1 MIKANLIHL
10 GMNINTSAQARNPLA
25 CDPAEW
31 TAIVEHMAER
41 GLNMAV
47 IELAEGVMYD
57 SHPEIAVKGAWSVA
71 RLRGELA
78 RMRKL
83 GIEPIPKLNFSAMHD
98 EWLGEYGRMVSTPE
112 YYKVCEDLISE
123 VCNIFDKPRF
133 FHLGYDEED
142 VRCQDKHEL
151 VVLRLGDHWWHD
163 FLWFVKI
170 VEKRGMR
177 PWIWSDW
184 MWEHHDEFLNRMPRS
199 VLQSN
204 WYYDEGFDEQA
215 FRWPR
220 IKCCLDLDKAGFDQI
235 PTGSNYVSP
244 LNMGQTVTFAR
255 KTLSPERL
263 KGFLATAWH
272 RCLSEN
278 RGANLAVIDQF
289 ADAIRNEEC

>member
-10 GMNINTSAQARNPLA
+10 GMNINTRAQARNPLA

-123 VCNIFDKPRF
+123 VCDIFDKPRF

-163 FLWFVKI
+163 FLWFVKV

-220 IKCCLDLDKAGFDQI
+220 IKCYLDLDKAGFDQI

-272 RCLSEN
+272 RCLPEN

>member
-10 GMNINTSAQARNPLA
+10 GMNINTAAQAKDPLA
-25 CDPAEW
+25 CVTAEW
-31 TAIVEHMAER
+31 TCIVEHMAER

-47 IELAEGVMYD
+47 IELAEGVMYE

-83 GIEPIPKLNFSAMHD
+83 GIEPIPKLNFSATHD

-112 YYKVCEDLISE
+112 YYKVCEDLIAE
-123 VCNIFDKPRF
+123 VCDIFDKPRF

-142 VRCQDKHEL
+142 VRCQDGHEFM
-151 VVLRLGDHWWHD
+151 VLRLGDHWWHD
-163 FLWFVKI
+163 FFWFVKT

-184 MWEHHDEFLNRMPRS
+184 MWEHHEEFLRRMPRS

-204 WYYDEGFDEQA
+204 WYYDEGFDERA

-220 IKCCLDLDKAGFDQI
+220 IKCYLDLDKAGFDQI

-244 LNMGQTVTFAR
+244 LNMAQTVAFA
-255 KTLSPERL
+255 KDKLSAEHL
-263 KGFLATAWH
+263 KGFLMTSWK
-272 RCLSEN
+272 RCLPEH
-278 RGANLAVIDQF
+278 RAANFAAIDQL
-289 ADAIRNEEC
+289 ADAMGKDA

>member
-10 GMNINTSAQARNPLA
+10 GMNIHTAAQARNPLA

-71 RLRGELA
+71 RLRGDLA

-123 VCNIFDKPRF
+123 VCDIFDKPRF

-163 FLWFVKI
+163 FLWFVKV

-220 IKCCLDLDKAGFDQI
+220 IKCYLDLDKAGFDQI

-272 RCLSEN
+272 RCLPEN